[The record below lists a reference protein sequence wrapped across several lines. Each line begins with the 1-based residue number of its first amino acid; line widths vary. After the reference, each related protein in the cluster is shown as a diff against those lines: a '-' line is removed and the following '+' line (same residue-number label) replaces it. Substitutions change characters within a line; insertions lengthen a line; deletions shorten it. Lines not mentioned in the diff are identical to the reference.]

1 MNNTHSLD
9 QIQETG
15 GLKADLIL
23 KKYKLDKM
31 TKLMEIKSNN
41 PKLKQ
46 SEIAKIFELSS
57 STIQQYRR
65 EINMLSTYRIRPSSK
80 ANKKKKQKTP
90 NTNRNDVMV
99 TSKDLKMTSNDPKTT
114 SKKQLKI
121 KNKLKGGGNFEI
133 NENNLDELI
142 HNNYL

>member
-9 QIQETG
+9 QTQETG

-46 SEIAKIFELSS
+46 SEIAKLFELSS

-80 ANKKKKQKTP
+80 ANKKKTK
-90 NTNRNDVMV
+90 NT
-99 TSKDLKMTSNDPKTT
+99 KHEP
-114 SKKQLKI
+114 
-121 KNKLKGGGNFEI
+121 
-133 NENNLDELI
+133 
-142 HNNYL
+142 